1 MKEVVGE
8 ITIKFCHLIDQ
19 LARANDI
26 FDVDA
31 ISAAKLQL
39 ETIDGETVTL
49 DFVEIIKAKVED
61 VFGENEK
68 IASRETDDS
77 DIA

>member
-8 ITIKFCHLIDQ
+8 ITVKFCHLIEQ
-19 LARANDI
+19 LARVTDV

-49 DFVEIIKAKVED
+49 DFVEIIKVKVED